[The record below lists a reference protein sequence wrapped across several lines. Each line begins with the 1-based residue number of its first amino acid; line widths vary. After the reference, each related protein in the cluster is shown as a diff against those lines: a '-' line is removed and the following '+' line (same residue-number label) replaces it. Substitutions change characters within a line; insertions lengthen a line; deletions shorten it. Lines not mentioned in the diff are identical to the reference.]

1 MASIFDYYGDMYRG
15 MEDRAA
21 EKEAVLNA
29 RKDAMFSY
37 LDKFPYMEDDT
48 IDAFAEEQGVSPTT
62 VTAIKNQR
70 DKNIEDRDLLI
81 EKQEIENES
90 AQGELNLFKDTYNNK
105 IILSDQKVTAG
116 AQSIEGTTYDNILKK
131 ETLDNSIR
139 LSEIEVD
146 NAEIELE
153 IKKATKD
160 DVIDLSKLE
169 VESKIAVLN
178 STKLDNEKKRLLLP
192 YVKEE
197 IEQKLRKG
205 ELDID
210 RLQQIISQDE
220 QLFPGELKLQMQEII
235 AGDLSNE
242 EKRIRIAE
250 LIKENKRQEV
260 RFLYEEQGL
269 KTDQI
274 DQMYTVM
281 DKIMETFPDMT
292 PDEAREVA
300 LILGF
305 QGENLDTIVKELDK
319 IKKQNDQVRL
329 EKDIGF
335 NSTINSNIQTR
346 FTQILENNIS
356 AFGVDGYSKKDIIE
370 ALYLELTAGITDETQ
385 KKLLREMIENYA
397 DTVTDQ
403 YIEQLQTNKWVS
415 TLNSTVIQDH
425 ITRYGTRGLDEILRA
440 NGVPEDAIK
449 NLIERTEFVMME
461 TFIQK
466 MYGDRALAQDFLT
479 ANDERLEQLLN
490 SEGMYYPG
498 GLLTKLDWLDNI
510 KERIENHQKY
520 NLINNDKFT
529 TAVNDTVQNYQ
540 TNNNKRINSMAENK
554 EIEPQVAQAL
564 NAINT
569 KYVLS
574 SQELEIVM
582 AEVNKLFE
590 EDNSLNGLALENIWI
605 ANRGN
610 SYNTIEAYEQEVK
623 NNISGGTTKFN
634 SASNQDQNEGYVGIE
649 KLLTGI
655 ESSINNQLLEL
666 DTISASAIQ
675 DLDLM
680 VVDLEDTVKTIEE
693 EIYKSARNILFEK
706 SGGKEPS
713 DEEIKNH
720 PEYKREIDILNEYKT
735 TILDTISAKKEE
747 VKNRV
752 NTRNEKLSQKEKF
765 TKEGSRFGDGKFID
779 RREIRKF
786 IKDNDLGELTIQ
798 DIFDRFEISNQLKR
812 ALNNQIKAG
821 NLSLT
826 DPI

>member
-37 LDKFPYMEDDT
+37 LDKFPYMEDET
-48 IDAFAEEQGVSPTT
+48 IDAFAKEQGVSPTT

-81 EKQEIENES
+81 EKKQIENES
-90 AQGELNLFKDTYNNK
+90 AAGALNLFKDTYNDK
-105 IILSDQKVTAG
+105 VTLSQQEVTAG
-116 AQSIEGTTYDNILKK
+116 AQAIEGTTYDNLLKK

-139 LSEIEVD
+139 LSDLELED
-146 NAEIELE
+146 AELELE

-169 VESKIAVLN
+169 VESKIALIN
-178 STKLDNEKKRLLLP
+178 STNLDNEKKKLLLP
-192 YVKEE
+192 YVQEE

-220 QLFPGELKLQMQEII
+220 QLFPGKLKLQIEEII
-235 AGDLSNE
+235 SQGLSNE
-242 EKRIRIAE
+242 ETRIRIAE
-250 LIKENKRQEV
+250 AIKENKRQEI

-274 DQMYTVM
+274 DSMYTVM

-305 QGENLDTIVKELDK
+305 QGENLDTIVNQLDE

-356 AFGVDGYSKKDIIE
+356 SFGVDGYSKKDIVE
-370 ALYLELTAGITDETQ
+370 AVYLEMTAGITDETQ
-385 KKLLREMIENYA
+385 KKLIREMIENYA
-397 DTVTDQ
+397 NTVSDQ
-403 YIEQLQTNKWVS
+403 YIEQLQTNTWVS
-415 TLNSTVIQDH
+415 TLNSDVVQQH
-425 ITRYGTRGLDEILRA
+425 ITRMGTRGLDEILRA

-449 NLIERTEFVMME
+449 NLIERTEFSMME
-461 TFIQK
+461 DLIQK
-466 MYGDRALAQDFLT
+466 MYTDKALAQDFLEG
-479 ANDERLEQLLN
+479 NKERVEEILN
-490 SEGMYYPG
+490 AFGMYYPG
-498 GLLTKLDWLDNI
+498 GTLSQLEWIDSI
-510 KERIENHQKY
+510 KQRVQDHQKFS
-520 NLINNDKFT
+520 LINSDTFT
-529 TAVNDTVQNYQ
+529 NAVDDTIANYQ
-540 TNNNKRINSMAENK
+540 DTNLKTINVLKDTKEINDQVALALQLINTQYVLGLQEMEIATEQVKQLFEKNNVNGQALFRLWTDSHGNTYKTISQFENDAENS
-554 EIEPQVAQAL
+554 V
-564 NAINT
+564 
-569 KYVLS
+569 S
-574 SQELEIVM
+574 G
-582 AEVNKLFE
+582 
-590 EDNSLNGLALENIWI
+590 NG
-605 ANRGN
+605 
-610 SYNTIEAYEQEVK
+610 
-623 NNISGGTTKFN
+623 TKFN
-634 SASNQDQNEGYVGIE
+634 SASNQDQNEGFVSVEQVLTDLELVINS
-649 KLLTGI
+649 KLL
-655 ESSINNQLLEL
+655 EF
-666 DTISASAIQ
+666 DTISASSIQ
-675 DLDLM
+675 DIDKL
-680 VVDLEDTVKTIEE
+680 VVGLEEDFLAMEKGIFD
-693 EIYKSARNILFEK
+693 SARAILFEK
-706 SGGKEPS
+706 SGGKEPT
-713 DEEIKNH
+713 DGEVRNH
-720 PEYKREIDILNEYKT
+720 PEYIREMEILNSKKT
-735 TILDTISAKKEE
+735 LILDTISAKKEE
-747 VKNRV
+747 VQNRI
-752 NTRNEKLSQKEKF
+752 NKRLENIQQEEKF
-765 TKEGSRFGDGKFID
+765 TTGSGSGKFLSRD
-779 RREIRKF
+779 DIRKF
-786 IKDNDLGELTIQ
+786 AKDNDLGELTIQ

>member
-1 MASIFDYYGDMYRG
+1 
-15 MEDRAA
+15 
-21 EKEAVLNA
+21 
-29 RKDAMFSY
+29 
-37 LDKFPYMEDDT
+37 
-48 IDAFAEEQGVSPTT
+48 
-62 VTAIKNQR
+62 
-70 DKNIEDRDLLI
+70 
-81 EKQEIENES
+81 
-90 AQGELNLFKDTYNNK
+90 
-105 IILSDQKVTAG
+105 
-116 AQSIEGTTYDNILKK
+116 
-131 ETLDNSIR
+131 
-139 LSEIEVD
+139 
-146 NAEIELE
+146 
-153 IKKATKD
+153 
-160 DVIDLSKLE
+160 
-169 VESKIAVLN
+169 
-178 STKLDNEKKRLLLP
+178 
-192 YVKEE
+192 
-197 IEQKLRKG
+197 
-205 ELDID
+205 
-210 RLQQIISQDE
+210 
-220 QLFPGELKLQMQEII
+220 
-235 AGDLSNE
+235 
-242 EKRIRIAE
+242 
-250 LIKENKRQEV
+250 
-260 RFLYEEQGL
+260 
-269 KTDQI
+269 
-274 DQMYTVM
+274 
-281 DKIMETFPDMT
+281 
-292 PDEAREVA
+292 VA

-305 QGENLDTIVKELDK
+305 QGENLDTIVNQLDE
-319 IKKQNDQVRL
+319 IKKQNNQVKL

-346 FTQILENNIS
+346 FTEILENNIS

-397 DTVTDQ
+397 NTVTDQ

-415 TLNSTVIQDH
+415 TLNSRVVQDH
-425 ITRYGTRGLDEILRA
+425 ITQNGTAGLDAILRA

-449 NLIERTEFVMME
+449 NLIERTEFQMMD

-466 MYGDRALAQDFLT
+466 MYGDRALAEDFLT
-479 ANDERLEQLLN
+479 ADDERLEQLLN

-498 GLLTKLDWLDNI
+498 GLLTKLEWLDGI

-520 NLINNDKFT
+520 NLINSDKFT
-529 TAVNDTVQNYQ
+529 TAVDDTVQNYQ

-582 AEVNKLFE
+582 AEINKMFE

-610 SYNTIEAYEQEVK
+610 AYNTIEAYEQEVK
-623 NNISGGTTKFN
+623 NNVSGGTTKFN

-680 VVDLEDTVKTIEE
+680 VVDFEDTVKTIEE

-720 PEYKREIDILNEYKT
+720 AEYKREMDILNEYKT

-747 VKNRV
+747 VKNRI
-752 NTRNEKLSQKEKF
+752 NKRNENLKQEEKF
-765 TKEGSRFGDGKFID
+765 NTGNSFDSGRFQSRED
-779 RREIRKF
+779 IRKF
-786 IKDNDLGELTIQ
+786 IKDNDLGDMTIQ
-798 DIFDRFEISNQLKR
+798 DIFDRFEISNSLKR
-812 ALNNQIKAG
+812 GLNNQIKSG

-826 DPI
+826 DSI

>member
-29 RKDAMFSY
+29 RKDAMFAY
-37 LDKFPYMEDDT
+37 LDKFPYMEDET

-70 DKNIEDRDLLI
+70 NKNIEDRELLI
-81 EKQEIENES
+81 EKQQIANES
-90 AQGELNLFKDTYNNK
+90 ALGELNLFKDTYNNK

-131 ETLDNSIR
+131 ETLNNSIK
-139 LSEIEVD
+139 LSDLELED
-146 NAEIELE
+146 KELELE

-160 DVIDLSKLE
+160 DVIDLSRLE
-169 VESKIAVLN
+169 VESKIALIN
-178 STKLDNEKKRLLLP
+178 STNLDNEKKKILLP
-192 YVKEE
+192 YVQEE

-210 RLQQIISQDE
+210 RLQQIMDQDD
-220 QLFPGELKLQMQEII
+220 QLFPGKLKLQMQEII

-242 EKRIRIAE
+242 EKRLQIAE
-250 LIKENKRQEV
+250 LIKENKRQEI

-269 KTDQI
+269 KTEQI

-305 QGENLDTIVKELDK
+305 QGENLDTIVNQLDE
-319 IKKQNDQVRL
+319 IKKQNNQVRL

-356 AFGVDGYSKKDIIE
+356 AFGVDGYSKEDIIE
-370 ALYLELTAGITDETQ
+370 AVYLEMTAGITDETQ
-385 KKLLREMIENYA
+385 KKLIREMIENYA
-397 DTVTDQ
+397 NTVTDQ
-403 YIEQLQTNKWVS
+403 SIEQLQTNTWVS
-415 TLNSTVIQDH
+415 TLNSDVVQQHIQ
-425 ITRYGTRGLDEILRA
+425 TMGTRGLDEILRA

-461 TFIQK
+461 NLIQK
-466 MYGDRALAQDFLT
+466 MYTDKALAEEFLT
-479 ANDERLEQLLN
+479 GDQQRVEQILN
-490 SEGMYYPG
+490 AFGLYYPG
-498 GLLTKLDWLDNI
+498 GTLTQLEWFDDI
-510 KERIENHQKY
+510 KKRVENHQKF
-520 NLINNDKFT
+520 NLINSDKFT
-529 TAVNDTVQNYQ
+529 TAVDDSVENYQ
-540 TNNNKRINSMAENK
+540 ANNNKRINSMAENK

-582 AEVNKLFE
+582 AEVNKMFE

-610 SYNTIEAYEQEVK
+610 AYNTIEAYEQEVK
-623 NNISGGTTKFN
+623 NNVSGGNTKFN

-649 KLLTGI
+649 KILTGI
-655 ESSINNQLLEL
+655 ESSINNQLSEFN
-666 DTISASAIQ
+666 TISASSIQ

-680 VVDLEDTVKTIEE
+680 VVDFEDTVKTIEE

-720 PEYKREIDILNEYKT
+720 AEYKKEMDILNEYKT
-735 TILDTISAKKEE
+735 TILDAISAKKEE
-747 VKNRV
+747 VKNRI
-752 NTRNEKLSQKEKF
+752 TKRNESLSQEEKF
-765 TKEGSRFGDGKFID
+765 TTGKNYNYGRFQSRE
-779 RREIRKF
+779 EIRKY
-786 IKDNDLGELTIQ
+786 IKENDLGDMTIQ
-798 DIFDRFEISNQLKR
+798 DLLDRFEISNQLKR
-812 ALNNQIKAG
+812 GINNQIKSG

>member
-37 LDKFPYMEDDT
+37 LDKFPYMEDET

-70 DKNIEDRDLLI
+70 NKNIEDRELLI
-81 EKQEIENES
+81 EKQQIANES
-90 AQGELNLFKDTYNNK
+90 ALGELNLFKDTYNNK

-131 ETLDNSIR
+131 ETLNNSIK
-139 LSEIEVD
+139 LSDLELED
-146 NAEIELE
+146 KELELE

-160 DVIDLSKLE
+160 DVIDLSRLE
-169 VESKIAVLN
+169 VESKIALIN
-178 STKLDNEKKRLLLP
+178 STNLDNEKKKILLP
-192 YVKEE
+192 YVQEE

-210 RLQQIISQDE
+210 RLQQIMDQDD
-220 QLFPGELKLQMQEII
+220 QLFPGKLKLQMQEII

-242 EKRIRIAE
+242 EKRLQIAE
-250 LIKENKRQEV
+250 LIKENKRQEI

-269 KTDQI
+269 KTEQI

-305 QGENLDTIVKELDK
+305 QGENLDTIVNQLDE
-319 IKKQNDQVRL
+319 IKKQNNQVRL

-356 AFGVDGYSKKDIIE
+356 AFGVDGYSKEDIIE
-370 ALYLELTAGITDETQ
+370 AVYLEMTAGITDETQ
-385 KKLLREMIENYA
+385 KKLIREMIENYA
-397 DTVTDQ
+397 NTVTDQ
-403 YIEQLQTNKWVS
+403 SIEQLQTNTWVS
-415 TLNSTVIQDH
+415 TLNSDVVQQHIQ
-425 ITRYGTRGLDEILRA
+425 TMGTRGLDEILRA

-461 TFIQK
+461 NLIQK
-466 MYGDRALAQDFLT
+466 MYTDKALAEEFLT
-479 ANDERLEQLLN
+479 GDQQRVEQILN
-490 SEGMYYPG
+490 AFGLYYPG
-498 GLLTKLDWLDNI
+498 GTLTQLEWFDDI
-510 KERIENHQKY
+510 KKRVENHQKF
-520 NLINNDKFT
+520 NLINSDKFT
-529 TAVNDTVQNYQ
+529 TAVDDSVENYQ
-540 TNNNKRINSMAENK
+540 ANNNKRINSMAENK

-582 AEVNKLFE
+582 AEVNKMFE

-610 SYNTIEAYEQEVK
+610 AYNTIEAYEQEVK
-623 NNISGGTTKFN
+623 NNVSGGNTKFN

-649 KLLTGI
+649 KILTGI
-655 ESSINNQLLEL
+655 ESSINNQLSEFN
-666 DTISASAIQ
+666 TISASSIQ

-680 VVDLEDTVKTIEE
+680 VVDFEDTVKTIEE

-720 PEYKREIDILNEYKT
+720 AEYKKEMDILNEYKT
-735 TILDTISAKKEE
+735 TILDAISAKKEE
-747 VKNRV
+747 VKNRI
-752 NTRNEKLSQKEKF
+752 TKRNESLSQEEKF
-765 TKEGSRFGDGKFID
+765 TTGKNYNYGRFQSRE
-779 RREIRKF
+779 EIRKY
-786 IKDNDLGELTIQ
+786 IKENDLGDMTIQ
-798 DIFDRFEISNQLKR
+798 DLLDRFEISNQLKR
-812 ALNNQIKAG
+812 GINNQIKSG
-821 NLSLT
+821 NLALT

>member
-37 LDKFPYMEDDT
+37 LDKFPYMEDET
-48 IDAFAEEQGVSPTT
+48 IDAFAKEQGVSPTT

-81 EKQEIENES
+81 EKKQIENES
-90 AQGELNLFKDTYNNK
+90 AAGALNLFKDTYNDK
-105 IILSDQKVTAG
+105 VTLSQQEVTAG
-116 AQSIEGTTYDNILKK
+116 AQAIEGTTYDNILKK
-131 ETLDNSIR
+131 ETLDNSIK
-139 LSEIEVD
+139 LSDLELED
-146 NAEIELE
+146 AELELE

-169 VESKIAVLN
+169 VESKIALIN
-178 STKLDNEKKRLLLP
+178 STNLDNEKKKLLLP
-192 YVKEE
+192 YVQEE

-220 QLFPGELKLQMQEII
+220 QLFPGKLKLQIQEII

-242 EKRIRIAE
+242 QKKIQIAE
-250 LIKENKRQEV
+250 LIKENKRQEI

-305 QGENLDTIVKELDK
+305 QGENLDTIVNQLDE

-356 AFGVDGYSKKDIIE
+356 SFGVDGYSKKDIVE
-370 ALYLELTAGITDETQ
+370 AVYLEMTAGITDETQ
-385 KKLLREMIENYA
+385 KKQIREMIENYA
-397 DTVTDQ
+397 NTVSDQ
-403 YIEQLQTNKWVS
+403 YIEQLQTNTWVS
-415 TLNSTVIQDH
+415 TLNSDVVQQH
-425 ITRYGTRGLDEILRA
+425 ITRMGTRGLDEILRA

-449 NLIERTEFVMME
+449 NLIERTEFSMME
-461 TFIQK
+461 DLIQK
-466 MYGDRALAQDFLT
+466 MYTDKALAQDFLEG
-479 ANDERLEQLLN
+479 NKERVEEILN
-490 SEGMYYPG
+490 AFGMYYPG
-498 GLLTKLDWLDNI
+498 GTLSQLEWIDSI
-510 KERIENHQKY
+510 KQRVQDHQKFS
-520 NLINNDKFT
+520 LINSDTFT
-529 TAVNDTVQNYQ
+529 SAVDDTIANYQ
-540 TNNNKRINSMAENK
+540 DTNLKTINVLKDTKEINDQVALALQLINTQYVLGLQEMEIATEQVKQLFEKNNVNGQALFRLWTDSHGNTYKTISQFENDAENS
-554 EIEPQVAQAL
+554 V
-564 NAINT
+564 
-569 KYVLS
+569 S
-574 SQELEIVM
+574 G
-582 AEVNKLFE
+582 
-590 EDNSLNGLALENIWI
+590 NG
-605 ANRGN
+605 
-610 SYNTIEAYEQEVK
+610 
-623 NNISGGTTKFN
+623 TKFN
-634 SASNQDQNEGYVGIE
+634 SASNQDQNEGFVSIE
-649 KLLTGI
+649 QVLTDLELVINSKLL
-655 ESSINNQLLEL
+655 EF
-666 DTISASAIQ
+666 DTISASSIQ
-675 DLDLM
+675 DIDKL
-680 VVDLEDTVKTIEE
+680 VVGLEEDFLAMEKGIFD
-693 EIYKSARNILFEK
+693 SARAILFEK
-706 SGGKEPS
+706 SGGKEPT
-713 DEEIKNH
+713 DGEVRNH
-720 PEYKREIDILNEYKT
+720 PEYIREMEILNSKKT
-735 TILDTISAKKEE
+735 LILDTISAKKEE
-747 VKNRV
+747 VQNRI
-752 NTRNEKLSQKEKF
+752 NKRLENIQQEEKF
-765 TKEGSRFGDGKFID
+765 TTGSGSGKFLSRD
-779 RREIRKF
+779 DIRKF
-786 IKDNDLGELTIQ
+786 AKDNDLGELTIQ

>member
-37 LDKFPYMEDDT
+37 LDKFPYMEDET
-48 IDAFAEEQGVSPTT
+48 IDAFAKEQGVSPTT

-70 DKNIEDRDLLI
+70 NRNIEDRELLI
-81 EKQEIENES
+81 EKQQIENETAS
-90 AQGELNLFKDTYNNK
+90 GKLNLFKDTYNNK
-105 IILSDQKVTAG
+105 VTLSDQEVTAG
-116 AQSIEGTTYDNILKK
+116 AQAIEGTTYDNLLKK
-131 ETLDNSIR
+131 ETLDNSIK
-139 LSEIEVD
+139 LSDLQLED
-146 NAEIELE
+146 AELELE

-169 VESKIAVLN
+169 VESKIALIN
-178 STKLDNEKKRLLLP
+178 STTLDNEKKKLLLP
-192 YVKEE
+192 YVQEE

-220 QLFPGELKLQMQEII
+220 QLFPGKLKLQIEEII
-235 AGDLSNE
+235 SQGLSNE
-242 EKRIRIAE
+242 ETRIRIAE
-250 LIKENKRQEV
+250 AIKENKRQEI

-292 PDEAREVA
+292 PEEAREVA

-305 QGENLDTIVKELDK
+305 QGENLDTIVNQLDE
-319 IKKQNDQVRL
+319 IKKQNNQVKL

-346 FTQILENNIS
+346 FTEILENNIS

-397 DTVTDQ
+397 NTVTDQ

-415 TLNSTVIQDH
+415 TLNSRVVQDH
-425 ITRYGTRGLDEILRA
+425 ITQNGTAGLDAILRA
-440 NGVPEDAIK
+440 NGVPESAIQ
-449 NLIERTEFVMME
+449 NLIERTEFSMME
-461 TFIQK
+461 DLIQQ
-466 MYGDRALAQDFLT
+466 MYTDKALAQDFLEG
-479 ANDERLEQLLN
+479 NKERVEEILN
-490 SEGMYYPG
+490 AFGMYYPG
-498 GLLTKLDWLDNI
+498 GTLSQLEWLDNI
-510 KERIENHQKY
+510 KQRVENHQKY
-520 NLINNDKFT
+520 NLINSDKFT
-529 TAVNDTVQNYQ
+529 TAVDDTVQNYQ

-582 AEVNKLFE
+582 AEINKMFE

-610 SYNTIEAYEQEVK
+610 AYNTIEAYEQEVK
-623 NNISGGTTKFN
+623 NNVSGGTTKFN

-680 VVDLEDTVKTIEE
+680 VVDFEDTVKTIEE

-720 PEYKREIDILNEYKT
+720 AEYKREMDILNEYKT

-747 VKNRV
+747 VKNRI
-752 NTRNEKLSQKEKF
+752 NKRNENLKQEEKF
-765 TKEGSRFGDGKFID
+765 NTGNSFDSGRFQSRED
-779 RREIRKF
+779 IRKF
-786 IKDNDLGELTIQ
+786 VKDNDLGDMTIQ
-798 DIFDRFEISNQLKR
+798 DIFDRFEISNSLKR
-812 ALNNQIKAG
+812 GLNNQIKSG

-826 DPI
+826 DSI

>member
-37 LDKFPYMEDDT
+37 LDKFPYMEDET
-48 IDAFAEEQGVSPTT
+48 IDAFAKEQGVSQTT

-70 DKNIEDRDLLI
+70 NKNIEDRDLLI
-81 EKQEIENES
+81 EEKQIANES
-90 AQGELNLFKDTYNNK
+90 AQGELDLFKQTYNNK

-131 ETLDNSIR
+131 ETLNNSIK
-139 LSEIEVD
+139 LSDLELED
-146 NAEIELE
+146 KELELE

-160 DVIDLSKLE
+160 DVIDLSRLE
-169 VESKIAVLN
+169 VESKIALIN
-178 STKLDNEKKRLLLP
+178 STNLDNEKKKILLP
-192 YVKEE
+192 YVQEE

-220 QLFPGELKLQMQEII
+220 QLFPGKLKLQIEEII
-235 AGDLSNE
+235 SQGLSNE
-242 EKRIRIAE
+242 ETRIRIAE
-250 LIKENKRQEV
+250 AIKENKRQEI

-269 KTDQI
+269 KTEQI
-274 DQMYTVM
+274 DSMYTVM

-305 QGENLDTIVKELDK
+305 QGENLDTIVNQLEEMR
-319 IKKQNDQVRL
+319 KQNDQVRL

-356 AFGVDGYSKKDIIE
+356 AFGVDGYSKEDIIE
-370 ALYLELTAGITDETQ
+370 AVYLEMTAGITDETQ
-385 KKLLREMIENYA
+385 KKLIREMIENYA
-397 DTVTDQ
+397 NTVTDQ
-403 YIEQLQTNKWVS
+403 SIEQLQTNTWVS
-415 TLNSTVIQDH
+415 TLNSDVVQQHIQ
-425 ITRYGTRGLDEILRA
+425 TMGTRGLDEILRA

-461 TFIQK
+461 NLIQK
-466 MYGDRALAQDFLT
+466 MYTDKALAEEFLT
-479 ANDERLEQLLN
+479 GDQQRVEQILN
-490 SEGMYYPG
+490 AFGLYYPG
-498 GLLTKLDWLDNI
+498 GTLTQLEWFDDI
-510 KERIENHQKY
+510 KKRVENHQKF
-520 NLINNDKFT
+520 NLINSDKFT
-529 TAVNDTVQNYQ
+529 TAVDDTVQSYQ
-540 TNNNKRINSMAENK
+540 TNNNKRINGLAENK

-582 AEVNKLFE
+582 AEVNKMFE

-610 SYNTIEAYEQEVK
+610 AYNTIEAYEQEVK
-623 NNISGGTTKFN
+623 NNVSGGNTKFN

-655 ESSINNQLLEL
+655 ESSINNQLSEFN
-666 DTISASAIQ
+666 TISASSIQ

-680 VVDLEDTVKTIEE
+680 VVDFEDTVKTIEE

-720 PEYKREIDILNEYKT
+720 PEYKREMDILNEYKT

-747 VKNRV
+747 VKNRI
-752 NTRNEKLSQKEKF
+752 TKRNENLQQEEKF
-765 TKEGSRFGDGKFID
+765 TTGSGSGKFLQRD
-779 RREIRKF
+779 DIRKF
-786 IKDNDLGELTIQ
+786 AKDNDLGELTIQ

>member
-37 LDKFPYMEDDT
+37 LDKFPYMEDET
-48 IDAFAEEQGVSPTT
+48 IDAFAKEQGVSPTT

-70 DKNIEDRDLLI
+70 NRNIEDRELLI
-81 EKQEIENES
+81 EKQQIENETAS
-90 AQGELNLFKDTYNNK
+90 GKLNLFKDTYNNK
-105 IILSDQKVTAG
+105 VTLSDQEVTAG
-116 AQSIEGTTYDNILKK
+116 AQAIEGTTYDNLLKK
-131 ETLDNSIR
+131 ETLDNSIK
-139 LSEIEVD
+139 LSDLQLED
-146 NAEIELE
+146 AELELE

-169 VESKIAVLN
+169 VESKIALIN
-178 STKLDNEKKRLLLP
+178 STTLDNEKKKLLLP
-192 YVKEE
+192 YVQEE

-210 RLQQIISQDE
+210 RLQQIMDQDD
-220 QLFPGELKLQMQEII
+220 QLFPGKLKLQMQEII

-242 EKRIRIAE
+242 EKRIQIAE
-250 LIKENKRQEV
+250 LIKENKRQEI

-269 KTDQI
+269 KTNQI
-274 DQMYTVM
+274 DEMYTVM

-292 PDEAREVA
+292 PEEAREVA

-305 QGENLDTIVKELDK
+305 QGENLDTIVNQLDE
-319 IKKQNDQVRL
+319 IRKQNNQVKL

-346 FTQILENNIS
+346 FTEILENNIS

-397 DTVTDQ
+397 NTVTDQ

-415 TLNSTVIQDH
+415 TLNSRVVQDH
-425 ITRYGTRGLDEILRA
+425 ITQNGTAGLDAILRA

-449 NLIERTEFVMME
+449 NLIERTEFQMMD

-466 MYGDRALAQDFLT
+466 MYGDRALAEDFLT
-479 ANDERLEQLLN
+479 ADDERLEQLLN

-498 GLLTKLDWLDNI
+498 GLLTKLEWLDGI

-520 NLINNDKFT
+520 NLINSDKFT
-529 TAVNDTVQNYQ
+529 TAVDDTVQNYQ

-582 AEVNKLFE
+582 AEINKMFE

-610 SYNTIEAYEQEVK
+610 AYNTIEAYEQEVK
-623 NNISGGTTKFN
+623 NNVSGGTTKFN

-680 VVDLEDTVKTIEE
+680 VVDFEDTVKTIEE

-706 SGGKEPS
+706 SSGKEPS

-720 PEYKREIDILNEYKT
+720 AEYKREMDILNEYKT
-735 TILDTISAKKEE
+735 TILDNISAKKEE
-747 VKNRV
+747 LKNRI
-752 NTRNEKLSQKEKF
+752 NKRNENLKQEEKF
-765 TKEGSRFGDGKFID
+765 NTGNSFDSGRFQSRED
-779 RREIRKF
+779 IRKF
-786 IKDNDLGELTIQ
+786 IKDNDLGDMTIQ
-798 DIFDRFEISNQLKR
+798 DIFDRFEISNSLKR
-812 ALNNQIKAG
+812 GLNNQIKSG

-826 DPI
+826 DSI

>member
-37 LDKFPYMEDDT
+37 LDKFPYMEDET
-48 IDAFAEEQGVSPTT
+48 IDAFAKEQGVSPTT

-70 DKNIEDRDLLI
+70 NRNIEDRELLI
-81 EKQEIENES
+81 EKQQIENETAS
-90 AQGELNLFKDTYNNK
+90 GKLNLFKDTYNNK
-105 IILSDQKVTAG
+105 VTLSDQEVTAG
-116 AQSIEGTTYDNILKK
+116 AQAIEGTTYDNLLKK
-131 ETLDNSIR
+131 ETLDNSIK
-139 LSEIEVD
+139 LSDLQLED
-146 NAEIELE
+146 AELELE

-169 VESKIAVLN
+169 VESKIALIN
-178 STKLDNEKKRLLLP
+178 STTLDNEKKKLLLP
-192 YVKEE
+192 YVQEE

-220 QLFPGELKLQMQEII
+220 QLFPGKLKLQIEEII
-235 AGDLSNE
+235 SQGLSNE
-242 EKRIRIAE
+242 ETRIRIAE
-250 LIKENKRQEV
+250 AIKENKRQEI

-292 PDEAREVA
+292 PEEAREVA

-305 QGENLDTIVKELDK
+305 QGENLDTIVNQLDE
-319 IKKQNDQVRL
+319 IKKQNNQVKL

-356 AFGVDGYSKKDIIE
+356 AFGVDGYSKKDIVE
-370 ALYLELTAGITDETQ
+370 AVFLEMTAGITDETQ
-385 KKLLREMIENYA
+385 KKLIREMIENYA
-397 DTVTDQ
+397 NTVTDQ
-403 YIEQLQTNKWVS
+403 YIEQLQTNTWVS
-415 TLNSTVIQDH
+415 TLNSDVVQEH
-425 ITRYGTRGLDEILRA
+425 ITRNGTAGLDAILRA
-440 NGVPEDAIK
+440 NGVPESAIQ
-449 NLIERTEFVMME
+449 NLIERTEFSMMD

-466 MYGDRALAQDFLT
+466 MYGDRALAEDFLT
-479 ANDERLEQLLN
+479 ADDERLEQLLN

-498 GLLTKLDWLDNI
+498 GLLTKLEWLDGI

-520 NLINNDKFT
+520 NLINSDKFT
-529 TAVNDTVQNYQ
+529 TAVDDTVQNYQ

-582 AEVNKLFE
+582 AEINKMFE

-610 SYNTIEAYEQEVK
+610 AYNTIEAYEQEVK
-623 NNISGGTTKFN
+623 NNVSGGTTKFN

-680 VVDLEDTVKTIEE
+680 VVDFEDTVKTIEE

-720 PEYKREIDILNEYKT
+720 AEYKREMDILNEYKT

-747 VKNRV
+747 VKNRI
-752 NTRNEKLSQKEKF
+752 NKRNENLKQEEKF
-765 TKEGSRFGDGKFID
+765 NTGNSFDSGRFQSRED
-779 RREIRKF
+779 IRKF
-786 IKDNDLGELTIQ
+786 VKDNDLGDMTIQ
-798 DIFDRFEISNQLKR
+798 DIFDRFEISNSLKR
-812 ALNNQIKAG
+812 GLNNQIKSG

-826 DPI
+826 DSI

>member
-37 LDKFPYMEDDT
+37 LDKFPYMEDET

-70 DKNIEDRDLLI
+70 NKNIEDRELLI
-81 EKQEIENES
+81 EKQQIANES
-90 AQGELNLFKDTYNNK
+90 ALGELNLFKDTYNNK

-131 ETLDNSIR
+131 ETLNNSIK
-139 LSEIEVD
+139 LSDLELED
-146 NAEIELE
+146 KELELE

-160 DVIDLSKLE
+160 DVIDLSRLE
-169 VESKIAVLN
+169 VESKIALIN
-178 STKLDNEKKRLLLP
+178 STNLDNEKKKILLP
-192 YVKEE
+192 YVQEE

-210 RLQQIISQDE
+210 RLQQIMDQDD
-220 QLFPGELKLQMQEII
+220 QLFPGKLKLQMQEII

-242 EKRIRIAE
+242 EKRIQIAE
-250 LIKENKRQEV
+250 LIKENKRQEI

-269 KTDQI
+269 KTEQI

-305 QGENLDTIVKELDK
+305 QGENLDTIVNQLDE
-319 IKKQNDQVRL
+319 IKKQNNQVRL

-356 AFGVDGYSKKDIIE
+356 AFGVDGYSKEDIIE
-370 ALYLELTAGITDETQ
+370 AVYLEMTAGITDETQ
-385 KKLLREMIENYA
+385 KKLIREMIENYA
-397 DTVTDQ
+397 NTVTDQ
-403 YIEQLQTNKWVS
+403 SIEQLQTNTWVS
-415 TLNSTVIQDH
+415 TLNSDVVQQHIQ
-425 ITRYGTRGLDEILRA
+425 TMGTRGLDEILRA

-461 TFIQK
+461 NLIQK
-466 MYGDRALAQDFLT
+466 MYTDKALAEEFLT
-479 ANDERLEQLLN
+479 GDQQRVEQILN
-490 SEGMYYPG
+490 AFGLYYPG
-498 GLLTKLDWLDNI
+498 GTLTQLEWFDDI
-510 KERIENHQKY
+510 KKRVENHQKF
-520 NLINNDKFT
+520 NLINSDKFT
-529 TAVNDTVQNYQ
+529 TAVDDSVENYQ
-540 TNNNKRINSMAENK
+540 ANNNKRINSMAENK

-582 AEVNKLFE
+582 AEVNKMFE

-610 SYNTIEAYEQEVK
+610 AYNTIEAYEQEVK
-623 NNISGGTTKFN
+623 NNVSGGNTKFN

-649 KLLTGI
+649 KILTGI
-655 ESSINNQLLEL
+655 ESSINNQLSEFN
-666 DTISASAIQ
+666 TISASSIQ

-680 VVDLEDTVKTIEE
+680 VVDFEDTVKTIEE

-720 PEYKREIDILNEYKT
+720 AEYKKEMDILNEYKT
-735 TILDTISAKKEE
+735 TILDAISAKKEE
-747 VKNRV
+747 VKNRI
-752 NTRNEKLSQKEKF
+752 TKRNESLSQEEKF
-765 TKEGSRFGDGKFID
+765 TTGKNYNYGRFQSRE
-779 RREIRKF
+779 EIRKY
-786 IKDNDLGELTIQ
+786 IKENDLGDMTIQ
-798 DIFDRFEISNQLKR
+798 DLLDRFEISNQLKR
-812 ALNNQIKAG
+812 GINNQIKSG

>member
-37 LDKFPYMEDDT
+37 LDKFPYMEDET
-48 IDAFAEEQGVSPTT
+48 IDAFAKEQGVSPTT

-81 EKQEIENES
+81 EKKQIENES
-90 AQGELNLFKDTYNNK
+90 AAGALNLFKDTYNDK
-105 IILSDQKVTAG
+105 VTLSQQEVTAG
-116 AQSIEGTTYDNILKK
+116 AQAIEGTTYDNLLKK

-139 LSEIEVD
+139 LSDLELED
-146 NAEIELE
+146 AELELE

-169 VESKIAVLN
+169 VESKIALIN
-178 STKLDNEKKRLLLP
+178 STNLDNEKKKLLLP
-192 YVKEE
+192 YVQEE

-220 QLFPGELKLQMQEII
+220 QLFPGKLKLQIEEII
-235 AGDLSNE
+235 SQGLSNE
-242 EKRIRIAE
+242 ETRIRIAE
-250 LIKENKRQEV
+250 AIKENKRQEI

-274 DQMYTVM
+274 DSMYTVM

-305 QGENLDTIVKELDK
+305 QGENLDTIVNQLDE

-356 AFGVDGYSKKDIIE
+356 SFGVDGYSKKDIVE
-370 ALYLELTAGITDETQ
+370 AVYLEMTAGITDETQ
-385 KKLLREMIENYA
+385 KKLIREMIENYA
-397 DTVTDQ
+397 NTVTDQ
-403 YIEQLQTNKWVS
+403 YIEQLQTNTWVS
-415 TLNSTVIQDH
+415 TLNSDVVQQH
-425 ITRYGTRGLDEILRA
+425 ITRMGTRGLDEILRA

-449 NLIERTEFVMME
+449 NLIERTEFSMME
-461 TFIQK
+461 DLIQK
-466 MYGDRALAQDFLT
+466 MYTDKALAQDFLEG
-479 ANDERLEQLLN
+479 NKERVEEILN
-490 SEGMYYPG
+490 AFGMYYPG
-498 GLLTKLDWLDNI
+498 GTLSQLEWIDSI
-510 KERIENHQKY
+510 KQRVQDHQKFS
-520 NLINNDKFT
+520 LINSDTFT
-529 TAVNDTVQNYQ
+529 SAVDDTIANYQ
-540 TNNNKRINSMAENK
+540 DTNLKTINVLKDTKEINDQVALALQLINTQYVLGLQEMEIATEQVKQLFEKNNVNGQALFRLWTDSHGNTYKTISQFENDAENS
-554 EIEPQVAQAL
+554 V
-564 NAINT
+564 
-569 KYVLS
+569 S
-574 SQELEIVM
+574 G
-582 AEVNKLFE
+582 
-590 EDNSLNGLALENIWI
+590 NG
-605 ANRGN
+605 
-610 SYNTIEAYEQEVK
+610 
-623 NNISGGTTKFN
+623 TKFN
-634 SASNQDQNEGYVGIE
+634 SASNQDQNEGFVSVEQVLTDLELVINS
-649 KLLTGI
+649 KLL
-655 ESSINNQLLEL
+655 EF
-666 DTISASAIQ
+666 DTISASSIQ
-675 DLDLM
+675 DIDKL
-680 VVDLEDTVKTIEE
+680 VVGLEEDFLAMEKGIFD
-693 EIYKSARNILFEK
+693 SARAILFEK
-706 SGGKEPS
+706 SGGKEPT
-713 DEEIKNH
+713 DGEVRNH
-720 PEYKREIDILNEYKT
+720 PEYIREMEILNSKKT
-735 TILDTISAKKEE
+735 LILDTISAKKEE
-747 VKNRV
+747 VQNRI
-752 NTRNEKLSQKEKF
+752 NKRLENIQQEEKF
-765 TKEGSRFGDGKFID
+765 TTGSGSGKFLSRD
-779 RREIRKF
+779 DIRKF
-786 IKDNDLGELTIQ
+786 AKDNDLGELTIQ

>member
-37 LDKFPYMEDDT
+37 LDKFPYMEDET

-70 DKNIEDRDLLI
+70 NKNIEDRELLI
-81 EKQEIENES
+81 EKQQIANES
-90 AQGELNLFKDTYNNK
+90 ALGELNLFKDTYNNK

-131 ETLDNSIR
+131 ETLNNSIK
-139 LSEIEVD
+139 LSDLELED
-146 NAEIELE
+146 KELELE

-160 DVIDLSKLE
+160 DVIDLSRLE
-169 VESKIAVLN
+169 VESKIALIN
-178 STKLDNEKKRLLLP
+178 STNLDNEKKKILLP
-192 YVKEE
+192 YVQEE

-210 RLQQIISQDE
+210 RLQQIMDQDD
-220 QLFPGELKLQMQEII
+220 QLFPGKLKLQMQEII

-242 EKRIRIAE
+242 EKRLQIAE
-250 LIKENKRQEV
+250 LIKENKRQEI

-269 KTDQI
+269 KTEQI

-305 QGENLDTIVKELDK
+305 QGENLDTIVNQLDE
-319 IKKQNDQVRL
+319 IKKQNNQVRL

-356 AFGVDGYSKKDIIE
+356 AFGVDGYSKEDIIE
-370 ALYLELTAGITDETQ
+370 AVYLEMTAGITDETQ
-385 KKLLREMIENYA
+385 KKLIREMIENYA
-397 DTVTDQ
+397 NTVTDQ
-403 YIEQLQTNKWVS
+403 SIEQLQTNTWVS
-415 TLNSTVIQDH
+415 TLNSDVVQQHIQ
-425 ITRYGTRGLDEILRA
+425 TMGTRGLDEILRA

-461 TFIQK
+461 NLIQK
-466 MYGDRALAQDFLT
+466 MYTDKALAEEFLT
-479 ANDERLEQLLN
+479 GDQQRVEQILN
-490 SEGMYYPG
+490 AFGLYYPG
-498 GLLTKLDWLDNI
+498 GTLTQLEWFDDI
-510 KERIENHQKY
+510 KKRVENHQKF
-520 NLINNDKFT
+520 NLINSDKFT
-529 TAVNDTVQNYQ
+529 TAVDDSVENYQ
-540 TNNNKRINSMAENK
+540 ANNNKRINSMAENK

-582 AEVNKLFE
+582 AEVNKMFE

-610 SYNTIEAYEQEVK
+610 AYNTIEAYEQEVK
-623 NNISGGTTKFN
+623 NNVSGGNTKFN

-655 ESSINNQLLEL
+655 ESSINNQLLEFN
-666 DTISASAIQ
+666 TISASSIQ

-680 VVDLEDTVKTIEE
+680 VVDFEDTVKTIEE

-720 PEYKREIDILNEYKT
+720 AEYKKEMDILNEYKT
-735 TILDTISAKKEE
+735 TILDAISAKKEE
-747 VKNRV
+747 VKNRI
-752 NTRNEKLSQKEKF
+752 TKRNESLSQEEKF
-765 TKEGSRFGDGKFID
+765 TTGKNYNYGRFQSRE
-779 RREIRKF
+779 EIRKY
-786 IKDNDLGELTIQ
+786 IKENDLGDMTIQ
-798 DIFDRFEISNQLKR
+798 DLLDRFEISNQLKR
-812 ALNNQIKAG
+812 GINNQIKSG

>member
-37 LDKFPYMEDDT
+37 LDKFPYMEDET
-48 IDAFAEEQGVSPTT
+48 IDAFAKEQGVSPTT

-70 DKNIEDRDLLI
+70 NRNIEDRELLI
-81 EKQEIENES
+81 EKQQIENETAS
-90 AQGELNLFKDTYNNK
+90 GKLNLFKDTYNNK
-105 IILSDQKVTAG
+105 VTLSDQEVTAG
-116 AQSIEGTTYDNILKK
+116 AQAIEGTTYDNLLKK
-131 ETLDNSIR
+131 ETLDNSIK
-139 LSEIEVD
+139 LSDLQLED
-146 NAEIELE
+146 AELELE

-169 VESKIAVLN
+169 VESKIALIN
-178 STKLDNEKKRLLLP
+178 STTLDNEKKKLLLP
-192 YVKEE
+192 YVQEE

-220 QLFPGELKLQMQEII
+220 QLFPGKLKLQIEEII
-235 AGDLSNE
+235 SQGLSNE
-242 EKRIRIAE
+242 ETRIRIAE
-250 LIKENKRQEV
+250 AIKENKRQEI

-292 PDEAREVA
+292 PEEAREVA

-305 QGENLDTIVKELDK
+305 QGENLDTIVNQLDE
-319 IKKQNDQVRL
+319 IKKQNNQVKL

-346 FTQILENNIS
+346 FTEILENNIS

-397 DTVTDQ
+397 NTVTDQ

-415 TLNSTVIQDH
+415 TLNSRVVQDH
-425 ITRYGTRGLDEILRA
+425 ITQNGTAGLDAILRA

-449 NLIERTEFVMME
+449 NLIERTEFQMMD

-466 MYGDRALAQDFLT
+466 MYGDRALAEDFLT
-479 ANDERLEQLLN
+479 ADDERLEQLLN

-498 GLLTKLDWLDNI
+498 GLLTKLEWLDGI

-520 NLINNDKFT
+520 NLINSDKFT
-529 TAVNDTVQNYQ
+529 TAVDDTVQNYQ

-582 AEVNKLFE
+582 AEINKMFE

-610 SYNTIEAYEQEVK
+610 AYNTIEAYEQEVK
-623 NNISGGTTKFN
+623 NNVSGGTTKFN

-680 VVDLEDTVKTIEE
+680 VVDFEDTVKTIEE

-720 PEYKREIDILNEYKT
+720 AEYKREMDILNEYKT

-747 VKNRV
+747 VKNRI
-752 NTRNEKLSQKEKF
+752 NKRNENLKQEEKF
-765 TKEGSRFGDGKFID
+765 NTGNSFDSGRFQSRED
-779 RREIRKF
+779 IRKF
-786 IKDNDLGELTIQ
+786 VKDNDLGDMTIQ
-798 DIFDRFEISNQLKR
+798 DIFDRFEISNSLKR
-812 ALNNQIKAG
+812 GLNNQIKSG

-826 DPI
+826 DSI

>member
-37 LDKFPYMEDDT
+37 LDKFPYMEDET

-70 DKNIEDRDLLI
+70 NKNIEDRELLI
-81 EKQEIENES
+81 EKQQIANES
-90 AQGELNLFKDTYNNK
+90 ALGELNLFKDTYNNK

-131 ETLDNSIR
+131 ETLNNSIK
-139 LSEIEVD
+139 LSDLELED
-146 NAEIELE
+146 KELELE

-160 DVIDLSKLE
+160 DVIDLSRLE
-169 VESKIAVLN
+169 VESKIALIN
-178 STKLDNEKKRLLLP
+178 STNLDNEKKKILLP
-192 YVKEE
+192 YVQEE

-210 RLQQIISQDE
+210 RLQQIMDQDD
-220 QLFPGELKLQMQEII
+220 QLFPGKLKLQMQEII

-242 EKRIRIAE
+242 EKRLQIAE
-250 LIKENKRQEV
+250 LIKENKRQEI

-269 KTDQI
+269 KTEQI

-305 QGENLDTIVKELDK
+305 QGENLDTIVNQLDE
-319 IKKQNDQVRL
+319 IKKQNNQVRL

-356 AFGVDGYSKKDIIE
+356 AFGVDGYSKEDIIE
-370 ALYLELTAGITDETQ
+370 AVYLEMTAGITDETQ
-385 KKLLREMIENYA
+385 KKLIREMIENYA
-397 DTVTDQ
+397 NTVTDQ
-403 YIEQLQTNKWVS
+403 SIEQLQTNTWVS
-415 TLNSTVIQDH
+415 TLNSDVVQQHIQ
-425 ITRYGTRGLDEILRA
+425 TMGTRGLDEILRA

-461 TFIQK
+461 NLIQK
-466 MYGDRALAQDFLT
+466 MYTDKALAEEFLT
-479 ANDERLEQLLN
+479 GDQQRVEQILN
-490 SEGMYYPG
+490 AFGLYYPG
-498 GLLTKLDWLDNI
+498 GTLTQLEWFDDI
-510 KERIENHQKY
+510 KKRVENHQKF
-520 NLINNDKFT
+520 NLINSDKFT
-529 TAVNDTVQNYQ
+529 TAVDDSVENYQ
-540 TNNNKRINSMAENK
+540 ANNNKRINSMAENK

-582 AEVNKLFE
+582 AEVNKMFE

-610 SYNTIEAYEQEVK
+610 AYNTIEAYEQEVK
-623 NNISGGTTKFN
+623 NNVSGGNTKFN

-649 KLLTGI
+649 KILTGI
-655 ESSINNQLLEL
+655 ESSINNQLSEFN
-666 DTISASAIQ
+666 TISASSIQ

-680 VVDLEDTVKTIEE
+680 VVDFEDTVKTIEE

-720 PEYKREIDILNEYKT
+720 AEYKKEMDILNEYKT
-735 TILDTISAKKEE
+735 TILDAISAKKEE
-747 VKNRV
+747 VKNRI
-752 NTRNEKLSQKEKF
+752 TKRNESLSQEEKF
-765 TKEGSRFGDGKFID
+765 TTGKNYNYGRFQSRE
-779 RREIRKF
+779 EIRKY
-786 IKDNDLGELTIQ
+786 IKENDLGDMTIQ
-798 DIFDRFEISNQLKR
+798 DLLDRFEISNQLKR
-812 ALNNQIKAG
+812 GINNQIKSG

>member
-37 LDKFPYMEDDT
+37 LDKFPYMEDET
-48 IDAFAEEQGVSPTT
+48 IDAFAKEQGVSPTT

-70 DKNIEDRDLLI
+70 NRNIEDRELLI
-81 EKQEIENES
+81 EKQQIENETAS
-90 AQGELNLFKDTYNNK
+90 GKLNLFKDTYNNK
-105 IILSDQKVTAG
+105 VTLSDQEVTAG
-116 AQSIEGTTYDNILKK
+116 AQAIEGTTYDNLLKK
-131 ETLDNSIR
+131 ETLDNSIK
-139 LSEIEVD
+139 LSDLQLED
-146 NAEIELE
+146 AELELE

-169 VESKIAVLN
+169 VESKIALIN
-178 STKLDNEKKRLLLP
+178 STTLDNEKKKLLLP
-192 YVKEE
+192 YVQEE

-220 QLFPGELKLQMQEII
+220 QLFPGKLKLQIEEII
-235 AGDLSNE
+235 SQGLSNE
-242 EKRIRIAE
+242 ETRIRIAE
-250 LIKENKRQEV
+250 AIKENKRQEI

-292 PDEAREVA
+292 PEEAREVA

-305 QGENLDTIVKELDK
+305 QGENLDTIVNQLDE
-319 IKKQNDQVRL
+319 IKKQNNQVKL

-346 FTQILENNIS
+346 FTEILENNIS

-397 DTVTDQ
+397 NTVTDQ

-415 TLNSTVIQDH
+415 TLNSRVVQDH
-425 ITRYGTRGLDEILRA
+425 ITQNGTAGLDAILRA

-449 NLIERTEFVMME
+449 NLIERTEFNMME
-461 TFIQK
+461 DLIQQ
-466 MYGDRALAQDFLT
+466 MYTDKALAQDFLEG
-479 ANDERLEQLLN
+479 NKERVEEILN
-490 SEGMYYPG
+490 AFGMYYPG
-498 GLLTKLDWLDNI
+498 GTLSQLEWLDNI
-510 KERIENHQKY
+510 KQRVENHQKY
-520 NLINNDKFT
+520 NLINSDKFT
-529 TAVNDTVQNYQ
+529 TAVDDTVQNYQ

-582 AEVNKLFE
+582 AEINKMFE

-610 SYNTIEAYEQEVK
+610 AYNTIEAYEQEVK
-623 NNISGGTTKFN
+623 NNVSGGTTKFN

-680 VVDLEDTVKTIEE
+680 VVDFEDTVKTIEE

-720 PEYKREIDILNEYKT
+720 AEYKREMDILNEYKT

-747 VKNRV
+747 VKNRI
-752 NTRNEKLSQKEKF
+752 NKRNENLKQEEKF
-765 TKEGSRFGDGKFID
+765 NTGNSFDSGRFQSRED
-779 RREIRKF
+779 IRKF
-786 IKDNDLGELTIQ
+786 VKDNDLGDMTIQ
-798 DIFDRFEISNQLKR
+798 DIFDRFEISNSLKR
-812 ALNNQIKAG
+812 GLNNQIKSG

-826 DPI
+826 DSI